1 MNQLGDKPEEVRK
14 RLEEEQRHAR
24 EQGRSRNSAD
34 PVPEAEELSG
44 NTHEPAY
51 GDERD
56 SG

>member
-14 RLEEEQRHAR
+14 RLEEERRNTR
-24 EQGRSRNSAD
+24 EQDRSRDSAD
-34 PVPEAEELSG
+34 RVPESEELSG
-44 NTHEPAY
+44 KAHEPTY